1 MVPDALISCWV
12 RTIQSLER
20 FSCCSLH
27 YTILGN
33 KVSYELKSQ
42 GELQGGLHNSFLVKS
57 QDITKGI
64 P

>member
-1 MVPDALISCWV
+1 MNYVVPDTLISCWV

-20 FSCCSLH
+20 FCLCSLH

-42 GELQGGLHNSFLVKS
+42 GELQGGLHIIVF
-57 QDITKGI
+57 
-64 P
+64 